1 MNGTEQKITEDRRTS
16 QPQGSR
22 SINRPKARSVR
33 PLGLL
38 WKYARRHPIT
48 VGIALLFLLTGAFVT
63 LAIPLLFGDAVDAG
77 FGGGVSPEA
86 MREQIDNSFSLIML
100 AAIGVGVTG
109 AIRFY
114 FVSRFGER
122 VAADLRQ
129 DLYAHMLGLSPRF
142 HAKMRS
148 GEAVSRLT
156 ADITLIERFLGT
168 SLSLGTRT
176 FLYTVGSLAA
186 MLWVNWQ
193 LGTLL
198 LVMLP
203 ILIVPVL
210 ILGRFIRN
218 LSNRAQT
225 RLSDA
230 GADAA
235 EALDAVELVQ
245 AYSREEGRRQSFGK
259 AVEATFQAAMKR
271 NGVRSVMMVLI
282 TVLFLGG
289 IAAVLWLGAIWVTED
304 KLTGGE
310 LTSMVLYALFAGSGL
325 STLAEV
331 YGEVMR
337 AAGAADRASE
347 VLATAPEVTAPET
360 PLVLP
365 NPVQG
370 ALSFKDVTFRYDP
383 NEETGDNLP
392 ALTNF
397 SLDVAPGEFVA
408 LVGPSGAGKSTVFR
422 LALRL
427 FDPQVGG
434 LELDGLAAKSLRPE
448 DWRSGFAYASQDAML
463 FTGTARENISFG
475 DSKFSD
481 EAIIAAAARAEA
493 WSFLKEKG
501 GLEANLGAKGR
512 SLSGGQRQRVA
523 LARAL
528 LRDAPILLLDEATS
542 ALDSESEALVQKALE
557 EAAKGRTTLVIAHRL
572 STVRKADR
580 IIVMDDGQV
589 VETGTHDQ
597 LVQRDGLYARLA
609 AMQFGSD

>member
-1 MNGTEQKITEDRRTS
+1 MSVSEQGITDDRRTI
-16 QPQGSR
+16 QPRGGAGLDR
-22 SINRPKARSVR
+22 AKARSVR

-38 WKYARRHPIT
+38 WRYIRKHPLT
-48 VGIALLFLLTGAFVT
+48 VGIALVFLLAGAFVS
-63 LAIPLLFGDAVDAG
+63 LAIPLLFGGAVDAG
-77 FGGGVSPEA
+77 FGGNVSPDQ
-86 MREQIDNSFSLIML
+86 MRARIDSSFSLIML
-100 AAIGVGVTG
+100 AAIGLGVTG

-122 VAADLRQ
+122 VAADLRK
-129 DLYAHMLGLSPRF
+129 DLYAHMLSLSPRF

-176 FLYTVGSLAA
+176 FLNTAGSLAA

-193 LGTLL
+193 LGVLL
-198 LVMLP
+198 LVLLPLMVLP
-203 ILIVPVL
+203 ILV
-210 ILGRFIRN
+210 LGRFIRN

-245 AYSREEGRRQSFGK
+245 AYGREESRRQSFGA
-259 AVEATFQAAMKR
+259 AVEATFNAAMRR
-271 NGVRSVMMVLI
+271 NGVRSITMVLV

-289 IAAVLWLGAIWVTED
+289 IAAVLWLGAIWVTEG
-304 KLTGGE
+304 KLTGGD
-310 LTSMVLYALFAGSGL
+310 LTSMVLYALFAGAGF

-347 VLATAPEVTAPET
+347 VLSAAPEITAPDAPLALPR
-360 PLVLP
+360 PLK
-365 NPVQG
+365 G
-370 ALSFKDVTFRYDP
+370 ALDFAGVTFRYNPDAD
-383 NEETGDNLP
+383 EGEGGENLP
-392 ALTNF
+392 ALESF
-397 SLDVAPGEFVA
+397 SLSIAPGEFVA

-427 FDPQVGG
+427 FDPQIGA
-434 LELDGLAAKSLRPE
+434 LKLDGVPAKQLLPE
-448 DWRSGFAYASQDAML
+448 DW

-475 DSKFSD
+475 DTSYPDD
-481 EAIIAAAARAEA
+481 EIIDAAKRAEA
-493 WSFLKEKG
+493 WGFLSEKG
-501 GLEANLGAKGR
+501 GLDANLGAKGR

-523 LARAL
+523 LARTL
-528 LRDAPILLLDEATS
+528 LRNAPILLLDEATS

-557 EAAKGRTTLVIAHRL
+557 EAAKGRTTLAIAHRL

-580 IIVMDDGQV
+580 IVVMEEGRV
-589 VETGTHDQ
+589 VEMGTHDE
-597 LVQRDGLYARLA
+597 LVSKGGLYARLA
-609 AMQFGSD
+609 AMQFG